1 MLAVK
6 TPLRS
11 SSRDCNNMGRAVLL
25 WLLLLT
31 AVNLT
36 LVHASKGNSTAARHK
51 RCSACQ
57 IFVQEL
63 HNQMA
68 KSADTKDT
76 ILKQVIPASNATP
89 CASVPPS
96 SQHL

>member
-1 MLAVK
+1 
-6 TPLRS
+6 
-11 SSRDCNNMGRAVLL
+11 MGRAVLL

-31 AVNLT
+31 AANLT
-36 LVHASKGNSTAARHK
+36 IVRASKGNSTAARYK

-76 ILKQVIPASNATP
+76 ILKQVIPASDATP
-89 CASVPPS
+89 CANFPRS